1 MTKLERMA
9 RAIYEESPA
18 WLGPPGS
25 PTCPGRITWEML
37 SDLSWHKRYG
47 YDIARIKSFAQ
58 ERRERALKTA
68 KAALRAE
75 KKP

>member
-1 MTKLERMA
+1 
-9 RAIYEESPA
+9 
-18 WLGPPGS
+18 
-25 PTCPGRITWEML
+25 ML